1 MDADLAARKFSA
13 IAILDRLHVPVTAI
27 GDAIGQLHAQIRQAD
42 DAAHRE
48 RQKHGASDPSS
59 ASPDDELTLSVGGV
73 ECHVSRKHMTEGDSV
88 EGTLLAALF
97 SGCWDGRLRKDDKQR
112 IFVDVCPEA
121 FKAIHK
127 AILDAVT
134 LRSAGRAASVGHLL
148 HEATKRDYR
157 GLHDFWVKLLL
168 SPLDKAASDAPPT
181 ADGEPNISAES
192 LPAHSGSLVSAVEAI
207 VRAANTETARLEG
220 QLEAAKRRYT
230 NLDNEIKAVTP
241 FLAPLSGEDPIRSVR
256 VCGHAIA
263 TTQSTVDEMND
274 KLNNRFDMWPRP
286 VEVVQPDHIGRM
298 VDHYRR
304 KRLGASAAD
313 MAVVLTMASETEQ
326 VAFNINAAMYGVET
340 DIVISDTSGDGLTQ
354 RMFVRL
360 PSGVFHQV
368 VQHGSGPKPTR
379 GQRVKY
385 DFIQWR
391 DDFDGQDKIG
401 EDRGRVLCVSG
412 FAEWWQEVVT
422 DMRVGEV
429 RRVIKPG
436 RLSSTGKDL
445 YIEYRLLA
453 IL

>member
-27 GDAIGQLHAQIRQAD
+27 SDAIGHLHGQIRQAD
-42 DAAHRE
+42 HDAQRE
-48 RQKHGASDPSS
+48 RQKHGASDPSR

-73 ECHVSRKHMTEGDSV
+73 EWHVSRKHLTEGDGV

-134 LRSAGRAASVGHLL
+134 LRSAGKTASVGHLL
-148 HEATKRDYR
+148 DEATKRDHR

-168 SPLDKAASDAPPT
+168 SPLDKAASDAPPR
-181 ADGEPNISAES
+181 ADGEPTIAAES
-192 LPAHSGSLVSAVEAI
+192 LPAHSESLVSAVEAI

-220 QLEAAKRRYT
+220 QLEAAKRRDT

-241 FLAPLSGEDPIRSVR
+241 FLAPLSGDDPIRSVR

-274 KLNNRFDMWPRP
+274 KLKNRFDMWPRP

-313 MAVVLTMASETEQ
+313 TAVVLTMASETEQ
-326 VAFNINAAMYGVET
+326 AAFGINAAMYGVET
-340 DIVISDTSGDGLTQ
+340 DIVISDTSGDGFTQ
-354 RMFVRL
+354 M
-360 PSGVFHQV
+360 PSGVRYKI
-368 VQHGSGPKPTR
+368 VQQGSGPKPTR
-379 GQRVKY
+379 NQTVKY
-385 DFIQWR
+385 DYIHWR
-391 DDFDGQDKIG
+391 DGFDGQDKIG
-401 EDRGRVLCVSG
+401 EDRGREVRVSDR
-412 FAEWWQEVVT
+412 AEWAREVVT

-429 RRVIKPG
+429 RRCIV
-436 RLSSTGKDL
+436 RVGKEL